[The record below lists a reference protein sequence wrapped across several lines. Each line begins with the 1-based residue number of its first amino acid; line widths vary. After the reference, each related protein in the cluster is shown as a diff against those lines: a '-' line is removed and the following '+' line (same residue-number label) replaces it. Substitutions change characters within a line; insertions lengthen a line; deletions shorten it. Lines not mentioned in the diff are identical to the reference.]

1 MPCFMIIIEYYFV
14 ILYEVSAIIR
24 VGSNKAGPRAYPYE
38 QPILQPQEVPV
49 RV

>member
-24 VGSNKAGPRAYPYE
+24 VGSKTNGHWK
-38 QPILQPQEVPV
+38 IIIT
-49 RV
+49 